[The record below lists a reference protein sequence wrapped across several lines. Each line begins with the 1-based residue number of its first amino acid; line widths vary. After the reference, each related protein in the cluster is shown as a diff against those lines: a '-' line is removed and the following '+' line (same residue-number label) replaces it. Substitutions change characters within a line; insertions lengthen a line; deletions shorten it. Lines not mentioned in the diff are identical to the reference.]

1 MGVDAA
7 SGGGQALGAVVV
19 GQQERRHI
27 LVFYHWVCSALYLK
41 YNSTTSLV
49 NGESKAKICCSAQTS
64 IN

>member
-19 GQQERRHI
+19 GQHERRHI